1 MKKIS
6 IIDTSISDYNLGNQI
21 IMDGVYKQLF
31 SIFPKDFFFKLPYAE
46 ITPHTLSYINRSEF
60 SIVGGAN
67 LLNGHLERYRDLDIN
82 LLKSFKLRNI
92 ILMGVGWWQ
101 YESNISLYSRFLLK
115 QLLKNDFIHSVRDSY
130 TQKKLESIGI
140 LNVINTGCP
149 SIWNLNSDHCSGIPS
164 GKTETVIFTI
174 TDYHFNHKKTQKI
187 VDALSKNYENIF
199 FWPQGEGDYEL
210 ISPYLKEINVKMIN
224 PNLESYNQFLRQND
238 TDYVGTRLHAG
249 IRALQHKKRT
259 IIIGIDNRAIEMQ
272 TDFGLPVIPEKEL
285 DNLDDLI
292 KSKWVVDIRL
302 RLKEIDIWKKQFH

>member
-21 IMDGVYKQLF
+21 IMDSVYKQLF

-46 ITPHTLSYINRSEF
+46 ITAHTLSYINRSEF

-82 LLKSFKLRNI
+82 LLKSFKLQNI

-101 YESNISLYSRFLLK
+101 YEKNISLYSKILLK

-130 TQKKLESIGI
+130 TQNKLENIGI

-149 SIWNLNSDHCSGIPS
+149 SIWNLNSDHCSDIPS
-164 GKTETVIFTI
+164 EKAETVVFTI
-174 TDYHFNHKKTQKI
+174 TDYNFSHERTQII
-187 VDALSKNYENIF
+187 VDVLSKNYENIF
-199 FWPQGEGDYEL
+199 FWPQGEGDYDL
-210 ISPYLKEINVKMIN
+210 ISPYLKGINVQMIN
-224 PNLESYNQFLRQND
+224 PNLESYNQFLRKHN
-238 TDYVGTRLHAG
+238 TDYIGTRLHAG
-249 IRALQHKKRT
+249 IRALQYKKRT

-272 TDFGLPVIPEKEL
+272 TDFGLPVIHENEI

-292 KSKWVVDIRL
+292 NSKWVIDIRL
-302 RLKEIDIWKKQFH
+302 RLNEIDIWKNQFR